1 MTARVNRIP
10 HLPPSPYQGSVP
22 LDRSIPDLTPSLFV
36 SLAASR
42 PWPALSQLACLAR
55 APIHNHIP
63 ATIHAGDQSP
73 GHSPCPCQRA
83 VRRLAGGFLAS
94 SCLLLS
100 TRLGPRLTVQSPS
113 ASDPTLPVALVLC
126 CAGFALASPRA
137 VRCQHPPAFG
147 SPAARVRQ
155 SWWLAEPAGNSRA
168 VSRAR
173 YQYPA
178 PAYRELVTY
187 PIGQR
192 PGGSRGPS
200 DEPTANGRR
209 RRRPGPEAEAEMHLA
224 LFCA

>member
-1 MTARVNRIP
+1 MLAWLGHRSTITSHDPCGRPESRSLPLPMPAGSAPPGWRLPGKFLLFAVNAP
-10 HLPPSPYQGSVP
+10 APAPDSSE
-22 LDRSIPDLTPSLFV
+22 SISILGR
-36 SLAASR
+36 SR
-42 PWPALSQLACLAR
+42 P
-55 APIHNHIP
+55 
-63 ATIHAGDQSP
+63 
-73 GHSPCPCQRA
+73 
-83 VRRLAGGFLAS
+83 
-94 SCLLLS
+94 
-100 TRLGPRLTVQSPS
+100 

-200 DEPTANGRR
+200 DEPTENGRR
-209 RRRPGPEAEAEMHLA
+209 RRRPKAEAKMHPA
-224 LFCA
+224 LLCA